1 MRALCG
7 VQLID
12 RKRAKNFML
21 MLGLKKT
28 MDQLAGYCK
37 QCVWLCVG
45 NGGWLCLETGVGV

>member
-12 RKRAKNFML
+12 RKRAMNFML